1 MFIIPW
7 AWFMPYT
14 STMHPNLYTSCE
26 SKSTSKAPYER
37 NTCPAPVESVVLLL
51 HLQGGTLQISQ
62 FDMNPENGG
71 FSRPNLSYQAS
82 RRGQWLA
89 PPRKAELALLKES
102 EKKGGTHVHTCPPT
116 QKKTIGGTKNL
127 LHLKGSSFYQQFL
140 EFMLGSKGV
149 DESHNLCTYLGHMTP
164 GQKYLNNLY
173 YM

>member
-1 MFIIPW
+1 
-7 AWFMPYT
+7 MPYT

-71 FSRPNLSYQAS
+71 FSTAS
-82 RRGQWLA
+82 QPFIPGV
-89 PPRKAELALLKES
+89 S
-102 EKKGGTHVHTCPPT
+102 ERTMVGTTSKGGTSAFKGIGKKGGGTHVHTCPPT
-116 QKKTIGGTKNL
+116 QKKKIGGTKNL